1 MTSLTIAEYHGAV
14 GNPDL
19 VTIFPVES
27 LYVIIELKFSPAIS
41 AKNPVRSLTTAAKN
55 ALKAIETKDYAVPWK
70 AAAQELIKIG
80 VGVTDKGKC
89 VALFG
94 D

>member
-19 VTIFPVES
+19 VTIFPIDN
-27 LYVIIELKFSPAIS
+27 LYVIIELKFSSDIS
-41 AKNPVRSLTTAAKN
+41 AINPEKSLTELAQN

-80 VGVTDKGKC
+80 IGVTDKGNC
-89 VALFG
+89 VVLIG
-94 D
+94 N